1 MHGTT
6 DLPAAHPSGG
16 LRREVTLPDLGV
28 IGHVWAP
35 GLGRVLQPLTP
46 GGLVQRR
53 IASRIGMLLV
63 AVVAL
68 FGVAAMAPASAA
80 GDAVIGTL
88 TGPDGSPVTG
98 VAITVSNEAGFS
110 GSTTSDAQGNFRVE
124 IPEGGTYAI
133 EIDVTTLPAGISL
146 AKPEDASRELL
157 ILGGEKKLLVPLVSG
172 EGGGTAE
179 SGTSSGF
186 GSGVTGQQV
195 VQLLADGIMLGIL
208 IALGALGLNLVFGT
222 TGLTNFAH
230 GELITLGAF
239 VALLFNTAGL
249 HIVIAAPLSV
259 IVCAVVFGWGQN
271 KVLWKPLRKRK
282 TGLIAAMIV
291 SIGLAIVLRY
301 TVSLFFGSGPKTFE
315 QYAGQAG
322 INIGPFSTTPK
333 QLVLAAIAVV
343 LLAATVIWVQRS
355 RIGKATRAVS
365 DNPALASATGID
377 VERVIAV
384 VWTVAAGLAAYA
396 GIYLGMTQNSI
407 WNMGQRILLVL
418 FAAVILGGL
427 GTVYGA
433 LVGALVVGVFIQ
445 LTTLVIPPEMKT
457 VGALFLMIL
466 ILLVRPQG
474 LLGRRER
481 VG

>member
-1 MHGTT
+1 M
-6 DLPAAHPSGG
+6 
-16 LRREVTLPDLGV
+16 
-28 IGHVWAP
+28 
-35 GLGRVLQPLTP
+35 
-46 GGLVQRR
+46 QRR
-53 IASRIGMLLV
+53 IASRCGMLLV
-63 AVVAL
+63 ALVAL
-68 FGVAAMAPASAA
+68 FGVAAMVPASAA

-88 TGPDGSPVTG
+88 TGPDGSPVAG
-98 VAITVSNEAGFS
+98 VAITVSNAEGFS
-110 GSTTSDAQGNFRVE
+110 GSATSDAQGDFRVE
-124 IPEGGTYAI
+124 IPAGGTYTI
-133 EIDVTTLPAGISL
+133 EIDPSTLPAGISL

-172 EGGGTAE
+172 DGGGSTESGAA
-179 SGTSSGF
+179 SGTS
-186 GSGVTGQQV
+186 SGVTGQQV
-195 VQLLADGIMLGIL
+195 IQLLADGIMLGIL

-259 IVCAVVFGWGQN
+259 LVCAVVFGWGQN

-301 TVSLFFGSGPKTFE
+301 TVSLFFGSGPRTYE

-322 INIGPFSTTPK
+322 IDIGPFSTTPK
-333 QLVLAAIAVV
+333 QLVLAAVAVV
-343 LLAATVIWVQRS
+343 LLAATVVWVQRS

>member
-1 MHGTT
+1 M
-6 DLPAAHPSGG
+6 
-16 LRREVTLPDLGV
+16 
-28 IGHVWAP
+28 
-35 GLGRVLQPLTP
+35 
-46 GGLVQRR
+46 QRR
-53 IASRIGMLLV
+53 TVSRIGMVIL
-63 AVVAL
+63 AL
-68 FGVAAMAPASAA
+68 ATMFGVASMAPAQAA
-80 GDAVIGTL
+80 GDAVVGTL
-88 TGPDGSPVTG
+88 TGPDGSPVAG
-98 VAITVSNEAGFS
+98 VVITVSNDEGFS
-110 GSTTSDAQGNFRVE
+110 GSATSDAQGAFRID
-124 IPEGGTYAI
+124 IPDGGTYTI
-133 EIDVTTLPAGISL
+133 DIDVASFPPGISL
-146 AKPEDASRELL
+146 EDPADATRELL
-157 ILGGEKKLLVPLVSG
+157 ILGGEKKLLVPLVAG
-172 EGGGTAE
+172 EGGG
-179 SGTSSGF
+179 SDGGGDSP
-186 GSGVTGQQV
+186 GSGVSGQQV

-230 GELITLGAF
+230 GEMITLGAF

-271 KVLWKPLRKRK
+271 KILWKPLRKRK

-301 TVSLFFGSGPKTFE
+301 TVSLFFGSGPRTYD
-315 QYAGQAG
+315 QYAGQEG
-322 INIGPFSTTPK
+322 ITIGPFSTTPK
-333 QLVLAAIAVV
+333 QLILAAVAVV
-343 LLAATVIWVQRS
+343 ILAATVVWVQRS

-384 VWTVAAGLAAYA
+384 VWTVSAGLAAYA

>member
-1 MHGTT
+1 
-6 DLPAAHPSGG
+6 
-16 LRREVTLPDLGV
+16 
-28 IGHVWAP
+28 
-35 GLGRVLQPLTP
+35 
-46 GGLVQRR
+46 
-53 IASRIGMLLV
+53 
-63 AVVAL
+63 
-68 FGVAAMAPASAA
+68 
-80 GDAVIGTL
+80 
-88 TGPDGSPVTG
+88 
-98 VAITVSNEAGFS
+98 
-110 GSTTSDAQGNFRVE
+110 
-124 IPEGGTYAI
+124 
-133 EIDVTTLPAGISL
+133 
-146 AKPEDASRELL
+146 
-157 ILGGEKKLLVPLVSG
+157 
-172 EGGGTAE
+172 
-179 SGTSSGF
+179 
-186 GSGVTGQQV
+186 
-195 VQLLADGIMLGIL
+195 MLGIL

-259 IVCAVVFGWGQN
+259 LVCAVVFGWGQN

-301 TVSLFFGSGPKTFE
+301 TVSLFFGSGPRTYE

-322 INIGPFSTTPK
+322 IDIGPFSTTPK
-333 QLVLAAIAVV
+333 QLVLAAVAVV
-343 LLAATVIWVQRS
+343 LLAATVVWVQRS